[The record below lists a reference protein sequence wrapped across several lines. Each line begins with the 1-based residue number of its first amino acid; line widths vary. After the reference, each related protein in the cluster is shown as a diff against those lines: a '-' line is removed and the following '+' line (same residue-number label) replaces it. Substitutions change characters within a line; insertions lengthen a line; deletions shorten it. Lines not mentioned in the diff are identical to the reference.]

1 MKMYISADFEGG
13 SGITERGQCF
23 PGNPAFEAAR
33 RLWIGDINAVVD
45 GLVSGG
51 ASEVVVN
58 EAHAKMN
65 YLLPELLHPQA
76 SFISGYVKVDNQ
88 MESLDESFSGA
99 VLMGHARSGTP
110 DAVLNHA
117 YVLRDVY
124 EIRMNGQPIGE
135 LGLNAL
141 WAAYHHVPVVLVV
154 GDDKF
159 AAEASEF
166 IPGVETAVVKTGL
179 SQFTA
184 HCLPLPTAR
193 GLITAAAKRA
203 CQRAAELKPVPLPK
217 SLRMEIDF
225 SLTEIAKLCSFI
237 PGVEPAGAR
246 TVAFSSQDYRQ
257 LQHVRIVCTN
267 LALAVIRDHF

>member
-1 MKMYISADFEGG
+1 MYISADFEGS
-13 SGITERGQCF
+13 SGITNRGQCF
-23 PGNPAFEAAR
+23 QGNPGFEAAR
-33 RLWIGDINAVVD
+33 RLWIGDIN
-45 GLVSGG
+45 
-51 ASEVVVN
+51 
-58 EAHAKMN
+58 
-65 YLLPELLHPQA
+65 
-76 SFISGYVKVDNQ
+76 
-88 MESLDESFSGA
+88 
-99 VLMGHARSGTP
+99 T
-110 DAVLNHA
+110 
-117 YVLRDVY
+117 
-124 EIRMNGQPIGE
+124 
-135 LGLNAL
+135 
-141 WAAYHHVPVVLVV
+141 
-154 GDDKF
+154 
-159 AAEASEF
+159 EASEL
-166 IPGVETAVVKTGL
+166 IPEVETAVVKTGL

-184 HCLPLPTAR
+184 HCLPLQTAR